1 VAEDVVAPG
10 VIGRGLTV
18 VPPYAMPP
26 PPLLLKNASKACS
39 IENVIL
45 APVFADLSLTRD
57 LPCH

>member
-1 VAEDVVAPG
+1 
-10 VIGRGLTV
+10 